1 MQLNTRAAAVGVAL
15 RVRFTVWSPL
25 RNCANNVYAG
35 TPSTQPATGF
45 AAGVWAVGR
54 DGLSAWPGLWLA
66 PAARS
71 GVDFAERRRAR
82 RARGGRGGW
91 AMGMRI
97 KGECTVW
104 VAGTHPLA
112 LRYLARHLQR
122 VRGLRIVG
130 APPAQEAAG
139 SADKPSLLVIDVGSG
154 FERGAALLRRA
165 RLEHPRLPAM
175 AIGPP
180 ASSDEICR
188 LLFLGFQGLVS
199 YQRVDEE
206 IRPAVAHLLG
216 GHLWAG
222 REVLERYVNLSSAS
236 SGPKGRKAA
245 NLTQRES
252 LVAGLLQRR
261 LSNKEIASA
270 LVLSCASSRNNVW
283 EL

>member
-1 MQLNTRAAAVGVAL
+1 
-15 RVRFTVWSPL
+15 
-25 RNCANNVYAG
+25 
-35 TPSTQPATGF
+35 
-45 AAGVWAVGR
+45 
-54 DGLSAWPGLWLA
+54 
-66 PAARS
+66 
-71 GVDFAERRRAR
+71 
-82 RARGGRGGW
+82 
-91 AMGMRI
+91 MGMRI

-270 LVLSCASSRNNVW
+270 LGIGERTVRFHVSNIFQKLGLHDRWAAAEALRAERGARPGAPSPLVPAI
-283 EL
+283 EQLGPA